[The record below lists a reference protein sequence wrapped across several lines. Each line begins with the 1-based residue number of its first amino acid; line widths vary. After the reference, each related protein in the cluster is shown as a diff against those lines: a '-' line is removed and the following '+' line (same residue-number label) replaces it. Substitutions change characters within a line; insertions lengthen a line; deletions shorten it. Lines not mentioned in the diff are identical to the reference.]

1 MSALLE
7 KLRSLLGPAGLLEQ
21 HADNGIKLR
30 PTDGWGAQECQSTA
44 VIRPENTQQLSD
56 VMKLCHQ
63 VGQKVV
69 THGGCTNMT
78 RGCVSSKNELVI
90 SLERMTT
97 IESVDIANRTMT
109 VQAGVPLQTVQ
120 ETAAAKDLFFALD
133 LGARGTATIGGN
145 IATNAGGNQVIRY
158 GMAREQV
165 LGLEVVLADG
175 RILSCMNQMLKNNAG
190 YDLKHLF
197 IGSEGTL
204 GIITR
209 AVLRLRPQ
217 MPSKTTALVATDL
230 FSNMPRLL
238 NHMEQ
243 ALGGTLSAFETLWQ
257 SYYRIACQGEN
268 IGTPPLNDQHPF
280 YILIEGCG
288 ANTEIDNEQF
298 LQALES
304 AMSQELITD
313 AVLAESIQQQQTMW
327 AIRDNIPALF
337 AYQPL
342 ILFDVSLPI
351 SEMEG
356 YLKEMHNNITAID
369 DQLFVATLGHLG
381 DGNLHVAVELGQV
394 ALGNAEESNTEA
406 RKHAIEQAVYAP
418 LTKRQGSI
426 SGEHGIGLEKK
437 PYLSICRTDTEI
449 EIMKQ
454 LKQLF
459 DPKDILNCGKVI

>member
-1 MSALLE
+1 MSSLNKPTLLE
-7 KLRSLLGPAGLLEQ
+7 KLRTLLGPKGLLEQ
-21 HADNGIKLR
+21 DIQQR
-30 PTDGWGAQECQSTA
+30 TTDGWGAQECLSA
-44 VIRPENTQQLSD
+44 AIIRPASTQELSD
-56 VMKLCHQ
+56 VMKLCNAA
-63 VGQKVV
+63 GQKIV

-78 RGCVSSKNELVI
+78 RGCVSNKDELVI
-90 SLERMTT
+90 SLERMTA
-97 IESVDIANRTMT
+97 IESIDLANRTMT
-109 VQAGVPLQTVQ
+109 VQAGTPLQAIQ
-120 ETAAAKDLFFALD
+120 EYAEDNNLFFALD

-175 RILSCMNQMLKNNAG
+175 RILSSMNHMLKNNAG

-204 GIITR
+204 GIVTK
-209 AVLRLRPQ
+209 AVLRLRSQ
-217 MPSKTTALVATDL
+217 MPNKTTALVATDQ

-257 SYYRIACQGEN
+257 NYYQIACQEEN
-268 IGTPPLNDQHPF
+268 KTTEKRLPLPAKYPF
-280 YILIEGCG
+280 YILIEACG
-288 ANTEIDNEQF
+288 AATDKGAEQF
-298 LQALES
+298 HHALES
-304 AMSQELITD
+304 ALSQNLIVD
-313 AVLAESIQQQQTMW
+313 AVLAESSKQQQALW

-337 AYQPL
+337 AYQPI

-351 SEMEG
+351 SKMES
-356 YLKEMHNNITAID
+356 YLDDVQKKINAID

-381 DGNLHVAVELGQV
+381 DGNLHIAIELGKLEPV
-394 ALGNAEESNTEA
+394 ALAN
-406 RKHAIEQAVYAP
+406 RKLAIEEAVYQP
-418 LTKRQGSI
+418 LQEYQGSI

-437 PYLSICRTDTEI
+437 NYLSICRTETEI

-459 DPKDILNCGKVI
+459 DPKNILNSGKII

>member
-1 MSALLE
+1 MSALLT
-7 KLRSLLGPAGLLEQ
+7 SLQSILGSE
-21 HADNGIKLR
+21 GIKKNSANNNEIAHR
-30 PTDGWGAQECQSTA
+30 PTDGWGAQECHSPA
-44 VIRPENTQQLSD
+44 IIRPANTEELSE

-63 VGQKVV
+63 YGQKVV

-78 RGCVSSKNELVI
+78 RGCSSTESELVI

-97 IESVDIANRTMT
+97 IESIDIANRTMT
-109 VQAGVPLQTVQ
+109 VQAGVPLQIIQ
-120 ETAAAKDLFFALD
+120 ETAEGNGLFFALD

-175 RILSCMNQMLKNNAG
+175 RILSSMNHMLKNNAG

-217 MPSKTTALVATDL
+217 MPSKTTALVATNQ
-230 FSNMPRLL
+230 FSSMPRLL

-243 ALGGTLSAFETLWQ
+243 ALGGKLSAFETLWQ
-257 SYYRIACQGEN
+257 SYYHIACQGEN
-268 IGTPPLNDQHPF
+268 LGTPPLNDQHPF

-288 ANTEIDNEQF
+288 ANTESDSDQF

-304 AMSQELITD
+304 AMSQQLITD
-313 AVLAESIQQQQTMW
+313 AVLAESIQQQQAMW

-337 AYQPL
+337 AYQPM

-351 SEMEG
+351 SEMEN
-356 YLKEMHNNITAID
+356 YLADIKKNITAID
-369 DQLFVATLGHLG
+369 DQLFIATLGHLG
-381 DGNLHVAVELGQV
+381 DGNLHIAI
-394 ALGNAEESNTEA
+394 ALGDNSKE
-406 RKHAIEQAVYAP
+406 RKLSVEHAVYSP
-418 LTKRQGSI
+418 LAKRNGSI

-437 PYLSICRTDTEI
+437 PYLHFSRSNTEI
-449 EIMKQ
+449 DLMKQ
-454 LKQLF
+454 LKMLF
-459 DPKDILNCGKVI
+459 DPRCILNSGKVI